1 MNTKEQNII
10 KACETIPVGVA
21 FAMPVDHMESL
32 KEEIH
37 LEVELQMARNLKG
50 VAHLKDT
57 VLKMVQEVA

>member
-1 MNTKEQNII
+1 MEP
-10 KACETIPVGVA
+10 PVGVA

>member
-1 MNTKEQNII
+1 
-10 KACETIPVGVA
+10 
-21 FAMPVDHMESL
+21 MESL